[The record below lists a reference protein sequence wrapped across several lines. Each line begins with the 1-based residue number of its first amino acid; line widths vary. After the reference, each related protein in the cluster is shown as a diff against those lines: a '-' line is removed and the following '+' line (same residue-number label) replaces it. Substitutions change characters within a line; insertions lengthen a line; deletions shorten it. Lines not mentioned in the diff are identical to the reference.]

1 MVFLKSALLGVMVVM
16 ATAVCSA
23 QQKFPLRSG
32 EWAATVSSTTA
43 GQEPTVLLYCFND
56 ELWTKALTQDPL
68 CTVTQLSVTSSGASY
83 HMDCQMKVLQMKGN
97 IEMSFDGME
106 HMTAKG
112 LIDLTLN
119 GKTTSS
125 VTHSDYRWKA
135 PSCNPN
141 DMNLRPKRTN

>member
-1 MVFLKSALLGVMVVM
+1 
-16 ATAVCSA
+16 
-23 QQKFPLRSG
+23 
-32 EWAATVSSTTA
+32 
-43 GQEPTVLLYCFND
+43 
-56 ELWTKALTQDPL
+56 LWTKALTQDPL

-83 HMDCQMKVLQMKGN
+83 HMDCQMKVFQMKGN

-135 PSCNPN
+135 ASCNPN
-141 DMNLRPKRTN
+141 DMNLRSKRTN